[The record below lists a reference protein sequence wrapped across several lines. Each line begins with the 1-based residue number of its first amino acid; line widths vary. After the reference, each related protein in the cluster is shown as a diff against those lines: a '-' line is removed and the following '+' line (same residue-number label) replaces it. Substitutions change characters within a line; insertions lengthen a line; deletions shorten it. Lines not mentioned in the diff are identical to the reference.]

1 MQPRIAHA
9 LAAAAALVA
18 LVAACEAP
26 TAPAGGIRP
35 AQARHATLADP
46 VQLAVLQ
53 RAEPLAAP
61 LSASA
66 SIGAHGGR
74 IAIREAGFS
83 IRIPPR
89 ALPAGAPVTITVTAL
104 AGSDVA
110 YSFAP
115 EGLVF
120 AADPVITQDL
130 VKTTAFHHPE
140 TQNLL
145 QGAWFQDGA
154 LADGVAV
161 VGELRPTSTDVHGW
175 RSSWSVHHF
184 SGYALTLSKTGGYIG
199 SSGRQ

>member
-26 TAPAGGIRP
+26 TAPGGGMRP
-35 AQARHATLADP
+35 GPARHGTLADP
-46 VQLAVLQ
+46 AEIAVLQ
-53 RAEPLAAP
+53 RTAP
-61 LSASA
+61 LPAPLTASA
-66 SIGAHGGR
+66 RIGTQGGR

-83 IRIPPR
+83 IRIPPH
-89 ALPAGAPVTITVTAL
+89 ALPPGAPVTITVTAL

-110 YSFAP
+110 YSFSP

-120 AADPVITQDL
+120 VGDPVISQSL
-130 VKTTAFHHPE
+130 VRTTVFGHPE
-140 TQNLL
+140 AQSQL
-145 QGAWFQDGA
+145 QGAWFQEGA
-154 LADGVAV
+154 LANGVAR
-161 VGELRPTSTDVHGW
+161 VGELRPTSTDVRGW
-175 RSSWSVHHF
+175 RSSWSIHHF